1 LTASGLSS
9 ARRGSVIGATWLI
22 GLGVVFLVRQAVDL
36 SWSQA
41 WPLFVILVGVAS
53 FVSTVLSWRPSVS
66 GIWSLTW
73 PAAWIVGG
81 AILLASTTGSIS
93 QSPGE
98 LISEFGPWAL
108 VGLGV
113 WFVIGAVIPGGPE
126 GQEAL
131 VIPLGGAT
139 EAAVRIRFGV
149 GEMTVGAAALGN
161 LLNGRF
167 AGGVKSRIVGPGRVE
182 LQQETDFGVMWLD
195 RRSTWDIGLTA
206 EVPLDLRLDG
216 GASRARIDARDL
228 KLRSLEVHTGASD
241 THVLLPRAAGMTT
254 VRAEAGAASLTFE
267 VPLGVAARIRTKMA
281 LGSSQVDQ
289 AHFPAVG
296 GGFESPDYA
305 TAANRVEIDVS
316 GGVGSVKVVGGGA

>member
-1 LTASGLSS
+1 MTASGLSS

-22 GLGVVFLVRQAVDL
+22 GLGIVFLVRQATDL
-36 SWSQA
+36 PWNQA

-53 FVSTVLSWRPSVS
+53 FVSTLLSWRPSVT

-73 PAAWIVGG
+73 PVAWIVAG

-93 QSPGE
+93 QSPGQ

-113 WFVIGAVIPGGPE
+113 WFVIGAVIPGGPDT
-126 GQEAL
+126 QEAL
-131 VIPLGGAT
+131 VIALGGAKD
-139 EAAVRIRFGV
+139 AAVRIRFGA
-149 GEMTVGAAALGN
+149 GEMSVRPAAPGN
-161 LLNGRF
+161 LVDGRF
-167 AGGVKSRIVGPGRVE
+167 VGGVKSRVVGPGRVE
-182 LQQETDFGVMWLD
+182 LEQDTDFGVMWLD
-195 RRSTWDIGLTA
+195 RRSTWEVGLTA

-228 KLRSLEVHTGASD
+228 KLRSLEVHTGASN
-241 THVLLPRAAGMTT
+241 THVLLPRAAGVTT

-289 AHFPAVG
+289 ARFPSTA

-305 TAANRVEIDVS
+305 TAPNRIDIDVS